1 MNPRRRTPLKTF
13 GVYLGLFTWT
23 LIVLIPLY
31 WTVITS
37 FKTQGDVFNGPK
49 YLPFLDFT
57 PTLESW
63 QKFFVDDW
71 RYFSQ
76 QYLNSVVIG
85 ISSSVLSVILG
96 GLASYALTRFRYTW
110 RGRERNKDLAFW
122 FISQRIF
129 PPVAVVIPLY
139 VLFQTVKLFDTQI
152 GLIIA
157 YTAFNLP
164 LVVYLMQDYF
174 AGIPL
179 ELEESAYIDGCN
191 RFSAFWRITLPLVV
205 PGLVATFLF
214 VLVFAWN
221 EYIIALFLT
230 QSSAQTMPILIAAQ
244 NAQRGPQWGPIS
256 VLTLVTIAPV
266 CVLAVFLER
275 YISRGL
281 LVGAVKG

>member
-1 MNPRRRTPLKTF
+1 MISQRSPIKTF
-13 GVYLGLFTWT
+13 FSYLA
-23 LIVLIPLY
+23 LIAWSLVILIPLY
-31 WTVITS
+31 WTVITA
-37 FKTQGDVFNGPK
+37 FKTQGDVFRGPN
-49 YLPFLDFT
+49 YLPGIDYQ
-57 PTLESW
+57 PTLEHW
-63 QKFFVDDW
+63 ERFFVQDW

-76 QYLNSVVIG
+76 QYLNSVIIG
-85 ISSSVLSVILG
+85 IVSSVLAVAIG
-96 GLASYALTRFRYTW
+96 ALAAYALTRFKYEW
-110 RGRERNKDLAFW
+110 GGKSRNKDIAFW
-122 FISQRIF
+122 FVSQRIF

-139 VLFQTVKLFDTQI
+139 VLFQSVKLFDTQI
-152 GLIIA
+152 GLILA

-164 LVVYLMQDYF
+164 LVVWLMQDYF
-174 AGIPL
+174 AGIPA
-179 ELEESAYIDGCN
+179 ELEESALIDGCS
-191 RFSAFWRITLPLVV
+191 RFSAFLRITLPLVV

-230 QSSAQTMPILIAAQ
+230 QSNAQTMPILIAGQ

-266 CVLAVFLER
+266 CVIAIFLER